1 MECFW
6 IDINPNPLPNT
17 LTPPT
22 NSGCHDNNC
31 DVEDGMFTYL
41 FTKKRHLLISFDYL
55 NNIGNSADP
64 FLLIT

>member
-6 IDINPNPLPNT
+6 IDINPNT

-22 NSGCHDNNC
+22 NSGCYDNNNS

-41 FTKKRHLLISFDYL
+41 FTKKGHLLISFDYL